1 MDPINT
7 TPDDVRPPS
16 MNQEEFRA
24 GVGPVVC
31 CVETSEANRV
41 AKRLAGFGL
50 RDFLAAYA
58 AEPAAGPLA
67 FRSASR
73 RVSLPGGLSV
83 RFLAAGD
90 MVSAPAAEDETK
102 LAAAVSLRDDEQV
115 DMTALLDSRAD
126 VALAFLCAR
135 RAAGAWTS
143 RWRTTL
149 EATLAHASHESFA
162 CPAAVVVVVAS
173 SEPAGVGAAVEELAS
188 MRHLAP
194 GFADG
199 RFDARVTPRH
209 VVIVHDSE
217 HGASVAQD
225 ALAAAR
231 NALSAAI
238 AAAPAV
244 TRLIALGGEEDVGG
258 EEGACSDVPHDARFP
273 RLTAADAGGLRR
285 LAAELVHAVVVPALE
300 RRVAALHTNV
310 AASRRGVR
318 NVLKSWLRLP
328 RDAGLQ
334 PHASAGAPATLAG
347 PDMSPPQYPHETI
360 EAQIRLLADTAFAVG
375 DLETALAHYRLAR
388 DDFKRDRALL
398 HAGAAHEM
406 IARSLLGLAVRGS
419 GGSIVVAATT
429 SASGADTKAA
439 TSVLWRDAV
448 TSADAAVA
456 TLLAAAGKA
465 RRTNAAGAHV
475 RFEQR
480 ATCAARALTRA
491 ALVAADCRTA
501 MAADGT
507 QPPLA
512 SRRRMPKD
520 GCREAHAAAAAA
532 ADALVAAAQFETN
545 PCVAVLY
552 ERAAW
557 CYMVGGLNRKG
568 ALHLVMAGHRYRA
581 CGADAHAVEC
591 YVAARA
597 AYASLC
603 RTASGC
609 TASCGWPRIDE
620 HIEHALG
627 RQCGD
632 CAIEGARATRAIAKR
647 R

>member
-1 MDPINT
+1 MDPIKATNA
-7 TPDDVRPPS
+7 RPPS
-16 MNQEEFRA
+16 TNQEEFRA

-41 AKRLAGFGL
+41 VRRLAGFGL
-50 RDFLAAYA
+50 RDLLAAYVAEA
-58 AEPAAGPLA
+58 ATGPLA

-73 RVSLPGGLSV
+73 RLSLPGGLSV

-115 DMTALLDSRAD
+115 DTTVLLDSRAD
-126 VALAFLCAR
+126 TALASLCAR
-135 RAAGAWTS
+135 REAGAWTL
-143 RWRTTL
+143 RWRTAL

-188 MRHLAP
+188 TRHLAP

-199 RFDARVTPRH
+199 RYDARVTPRH
-209 VVIVHDSE
+209 VVIIHDSE
-217 HGASVAQD
+217 HGASVARD

-231 NALSAAI
+231 DALPAAV

-244 TRLIALGGEEDVGG
+244 TRLVALGGE
-258 EEGACSDVPHDARFP
+258 GARSDVPHDARFP
-273 RLTAADAGGLRR
+273 RLSAADADGLRR

-318 NVLKSWLRLP
+318 NVLKNWLRLP
-328 RDAGLQ
+328 RDGGLPPQ
-334 PHASAGAPATLAG
+334 ASTGAVATLAS

-360 EAQIRLLADTAFAVG
+360 EAQIRLLADTAFAIG

-419 GGSIVVAATT
+419 GGSIVVSAAT

-439 TSVLWRDAV
+439 TSVLWRDAI

-465 RRTNAAGAHV
+465 RRTNATGAHV
-475 RFEQR
+475 RLEQR
-480 ATCAARALTRA
+480 ATCAARL
-491 ALVAADCRTA
+491 
-501 MAADGT
+501 
-507 QPPLA
+507 
-512 SRRRMPKD
+512 SRLPRRD
-520 GCREAHAAAAAA
+520 GCRQNA
-532 ADALVAAAQFETN
+532 VTTGVPSSYAQKWLPRGTRGGRGGCRRVGRCCPIRNE
-545 PCVAVLY
+545 PMCGSLIRARGMVLHG
-552 ERAAW
+552 R
-557 CYMVGGLNRKG
+557 
-568 ALHLVMAGHRYRA
+568 
-581 CGADAHAVEC
+581 
-591 YVAARA
+591 
-597 AYASLC
+597 
-603 RTASGC
+603 RTQSKRC
-609 TASCGWPRIDE
+609 TASCHGGASLPRMRRRC
-620 HIEHALG
+620 ARG
-627 RQCGD
+627 RVLRCCARDVCLVMPNCFWWCGIVRL
-632 CAIEGARATRAIAKR
+632 ASHRRAYRARTRPPVR
-647 R
+647 RPCNKGRSCDACDR

>member
-1 MDPINT
+1 MIKMDPINT
-7 TPDDVRPPS
+7 TPYDVRPPS

-50 RDFLAAYA
+50 RDLLAAYA

-115 DMTALLDSRAD
+115 DMTALLHSRAD

-258 EEGACSDVPHDARFP
+258 EEGAC
-273 RLTAADAGGLRR
+273 
-285 LAAELVHAVVVPALE
+285 
-300 RRVAALHTNV
+300 
-310 AASRRGVR
+310 
-318 NVLKSWLRLP
+318 
-328 RDAGLQ
+328 
-334 PHASAGAPATLAG
+334 
-347 PDMSPPQYPHETI
+347 
-360 EAQIRLLADTAFAVG
+360 
-375 DLETALAHYRLAR
+375 
-388 DDFKRDRALL
+388 
-398 HAGAAHEM
+398 
-406 IARSLLGLAVRGS
+406 
-419 GGSIVVAATT
+419 
-429 SASGADTKAA
+429 
-439 TSVLWRDAV
+439 
-448 TSADAAVA
+448 
-456 TLLAAAGKA
+456 
-465 RRTNAAGAHV
+465 
-475 RFEQR
+475 
-480 ATCAARALTRA
+480 
-491 ALVAADCRTA
+491 
-501 MAADGT
+501 
-507 QPPLA
+507 
-512 SRRRMPKD
+512 
-520 GCREAHAAAAAA
+520 
-532 ADALVAAAQFETN
+532 
-545 PCVAVLY
+545 
-552 ERAAW
+552 
-557 CYMVGGLNRKG
+557 
-568 ALHLVMAGHRYRA
+568 
-581 CGADAHAVEC
+581 
-591 YVAARA
+591 
-597 AYASLC
+597 
-603 RTASGC
+603 
-609 TASCGWPRIDE
+609 
-620 HIEHALG
+620 
-627 RQCGD
+627 
-632 CAIEGARATRAIAKR
+632 
-647 R
+647 

>member
-1 MDPINT
+1 MDPIKATNA
-7 TPDDVRPPS
+7 RPPS
-16 MNQEEFRA
+16 TNQEEFRA

-41 AKRLAGFGL
+41 VRRLAGFGL
-50 RDFLAAYA
+50 RDLLAAYVAEA
-58 AEPAAGPLA
+58 ATGPLA

-73 RVSLPGGLSV
+73 RLSLPGGLSV

-115 DMTALLDSRAD
+115 DTTVLLDSRAD
-126 VALAFLCAR
+126 TALASLCAR
-135 RAAGAWTS
+135 REAGAWTL
-143 RWRTTL
+143 RWRTAL

-199 RFDARVTPRH
+199 RYDARVTPRH
-209 VVIVHDSE
+209 VVIIHDSE
-217 HGASVAQD
+217 HGASVARD

-231 NALSAAI
+231 DALPAAV

-244 TRLIALGGEEDVGG
+244 TRLVALGG
-258 EEGACSDVPHDARFP
+258 EGACSDVPHDAHFP
-273 RLTAADAGGLRR
+273 RLSAADADGLRR

-328 RDAGLQ
+328 RDGGLPPQ
-334 PHASAGAPATLAG
+334 ASTGAVATLAS

-360 EAQIRLLADTAFAVG
+360 EAQIRLLADTAFAIG

-419 GGSIVVAATT
+419 GGSIVVSAAT

-439 TSVLWRDAV
+439 TSVLWRDAI

-465 RRTNAAGAHV
+465 RRTNATGAHV
-475 RFEQR
+475 RLEQR

-491 ALVAADCRTA
+491 ALV
-501 MAADGT
+501 
-507 QPPLA
+507 
-512 SRRRMPKD
+512 
-520 GCREAHAAAAAA
+520 
-532 ADALVAAAQFETN
+532 
-545 PCVAVLY
+545 
-552 ERAAW
+552 
-557 CYMVGGLNRKG
+557 
-568 ALHLVMAGHRYRA
+568 
-581 CGADAHAVEC
+581 
-591 YVAARA
+591 
-597 AYASLC
+597 
-603 RTASGC
+603 
-609 TASCGWPRIDE
+609 
-620 HIEHALG
+620 
-627 RQCGD
+627 
-632 CAIEGARATRAIAKR
+632 
-647 R
+647 